1 MVEKKIILRRI
12 QMFDKEKYG
21 KILTPLVTPFKENQ
35 SVDYE
40 AAVSIAEK
48 LIADQQADSII
59 LSGTTGEF
67 FTMSF
72 EERVKLFKVIKDA
85 VGNKIPLMA
94 GVGCAST
101 IETIALAKKAEE
113 IGFEIMMVVSPYYTK
128 PTQKELYNH
137 FKKVAESVNIPMMLY
152 NIPIF
157 TGVNINPETVA
168 KLSEVENIV
177 AIKEEAELNA
187 KQMTEFINITSDDFI
202 IYCGDDT
209 MILEAF
215 AQGGDKRIG
224 GIISGA
230 SHIIG
235 VQLRKMINM
244 FLNGKVE
251 EAAKIQQKYLP
262 LFRIMGQNGRTNPAS
277 LLKEAMKMLGYNAGI
292 PRLPLSPGTEEEI
305 AEVKRV
311 MKKLEII

>member
-1 MVEKKIILRRI
+1 
-12 QMFDKEKYG
+12 MFDKEKYG
-21 KILTPLVTPFKENQ
+21 KILTPMGTPFKEDQ

-59 LSGTTGEF
+59 LTGTTGEF

-85 VGNKIPLMA
+85 VGDKIPLMA
-94 GVGCAST
+94 GVGCVST

-137 FKKVAESVNIPMMLY
+137 FKKVAESVNIQMMLY

-168 KLSEVENIV
+168 KLSKIENII
-177 AIKEEAELNA
+177 AIKEEAELNP
-187 KQMTEFINITSDDFI
+187 KQMTEFIDITPEDFI

-215 AQGGDKRIG
+215 AQGGAKRIG

-235 VQLRKMINM
+235 VQLRNMINM

-262 LFRIMGQNGRTNPAS
+262 LFRIMGQNGRFNPCA
-277 LLKEAMKMLGYNAGI
+277 LIKEAMKMVGYKAGI
-292 PRLPLSPGTEEEI
+292 PRLPLTPGTEEEI

-311 MKKLEII
+311 MKELNII

>member
-1 MVEKKIILRRI
+1 
-12 QMFDKEKYG
+12 MFDKERYG
-21 KILTPLVTPFKENQ
+21 RILTPMVTPFKEDQ

-40 AAVSIAEK
+40 AAISIAEK
-48 LIADQQADSII
+48 LIEDNKADSII

-67 FTMSF
+67 FTMRF
-72 EERVKLFKVIKDA
+72 EERVKMFNVIKET

-101 IETIALAKKAEE
+101 IETMALAKKAEE
-113 IGFEIMMVVSPYYTK
+113 LGFEIMMVVSPYYTK

-137 FKKVAESVNIPMMLY
+137 FKKVAESVNIQMMLY

-157 TGVNINPETVA
+157 TGVNINSETVA
-168 KLSEVENIV
+168 KLSEIENIV
-177 AIKEEAELNA
+177 AVKEEAELNP
-187 KQMTEFINITSDDFI
+187 KQITEFINATPDDFI
-202 IYCGDDT
+202 IYCGDDS

-215 AQGGDKRIG
+215 AQGGAKRIG

-235 VQLRKMINM
+235 VQLRNMINM

-262 LFRIMGQNGRTNPAS
+262 LFRIMGQNGRTNPCS
-277 LLKEAMKMLGYNAGI
+277 LIKEAMKMLGYKAGI
-292 PRLPLSPGTEEEI
+292 PRLPLTPGTEEEI
-305 AEVKRV
+305 AKIRKV
-311 MKKLEII
+311 MKKLNIM

>member
-1 MVEKKIILRRI
+1 MKLSVGGFT
-12 QMFDKEKYG
+12 MFDKEKYG
-21 KILTPLVTPFKENQ
+21 KILTPLVTPFKEDQ

-40 AAVSIAEK
+40 VAVSIAEK
-48 LIADQQADSII
+48 LIEDNKADSII

-72 EERVKLFKVIKDA
+72 EERVKLFKVIKVA

-94 GVGCAST
+94 GVGCTST
-101 IETIALAKKAEE
+101 VETTALAKKAEE
-113 IGFEIMMVVSPYYTK
+113 LGFEIMMVVSPYYTK

-137 FKKVAESVNIPMMLY
+137 FKKVAESVNIQMMLY

-168 KLSEVENIV
+168 KLSEIENIV
-177 AIKEEAELNA
+177 AVKEEAELNP
-187 KQMTEFINITSDDFI
+187 KQMTDFINTTPDDFI
-202 IYCGDDT
+202 IYCGDDS
-209 MILEAF
+209 MVLEAF
-215 AQGGDKRIG
+215 AQGGAKRIG

-235 VQLRKMINM
+235 VQLRNMINM

-251 EAAKIQQKYLP
+251 EAAEMQQKYLP
-262 LFRIMGQNGRTNPAS
+262 LFRIMGQNGRTNPCS
-277 LLKEAMKMLGYNAGI
+277 LIKEAMKMLGYKAGI
-292 PRLPLSPGTEEEI
+292 PRLPLTPGTEEEI
-305 AEVKRV
+305 AEVRKV
-311 MKKLEII
+311 MKKLGII

>member
-1 MVEKKIILRRI
+1 
-12 QMFDKEKYG
+12 MFDKEKYG
-21 KILTPLVTPFKENQ
+21 KILTPLVTPFKEDQ
-35 SVDYE
+35 SVDYT
-40 AAVSIAEK
+40 AAISIAEK

-101 IETIALAKKAEE
+101 IETMALSKKAEE

-137 FKKVAESVNIPMMLY
+137 FKKVAESVNIQMMLY

-168 KLSEVENIV
+168 KLSEIENIIAV
-177 AIKEEAELNA
+177 KEEAELNP
-187 KQMTEFINITSDDFI
+187 KQMTGFINATPDDFV
-202 IYCGDDT
+202 IYCGDDP

-215 AQGGDKRIG
+215 AQGGAKRIG

-235 VQLRKMINM
+235 VQLRNMINM

-262 LFRIMGQNGRTNPAS
+262 LFRIMGQNGRTNPCS
-277 LLKEAMKMLGYNAGI
+277 LIKEAMKMVGYNAGI

-305 AEVKRV
+305 AEVRKV
-311 MKKLEII
+311 MEKIKII

>member
-1 MVEKKIILRRI
+1 
-12 QMFDKEKYG
+12 MFDKEKYG
-21 KILTPLVTPFKENQ
+21 KILTPLVTPFKEDQ

-48 LIADQQADSII
+48 LIEDNMADSII
-59 LSGTTGEF
+59 LTGTTGEF

-72 EERVKLFKVIKDA
+72 EERVKLFKVIKNA
-85 VGNKIPLMA
+85 VGNKILLMA

-101 IETIALAKKAEE
+101 IETMALAKKAEE
-113 IGFEIMMVVSPYYTK
+113 LGFEIMMVVSPYYTK

-137 FKKVAESVNIPMMLY
+137 FKKVAESVNIQMMLY

-168 KLSEVENIV
+168 KLSEIENIV
-177 AIKEEAELNA
+177 AVKEEAELNP
-187 KQMTEFINITSDDFI
+187 KQMTEFINATPDDFI

-215 AQGGDKRIG
+215 AQGGAKRIG

-235 VQLRKMINM
+235 VKLRNMINM

-251 EAAKIQQKYLP
+251 EAAKMQQKYLP
-262 LFRIMGQNGRTNPAS
+262 LFRIMGQNGRTNPCA
-277 LLKEAMKMLGYNAGI
+277 LLKEAMKMVGYNAGI
-292 PRLPLSPGTEEEI
+292 PRLPLTPGTEEEI
-305 AEVKRV
+305 AEVRGV

>member
-1 MVEKKIILRRI
+1 M
-12 QMFDKEKYG
+12 
-21 KILTPLVTPFKENQ
+21 
-35 SVDYE
+35 
-40 AAVSIAEK
+40 
-48 LIADQQADSII
+48 
-59 LSGTTGEF
+59 
-67 FTMSF
+67 
-72 EERVKLFKVIKDA
+72 
-85 VGNKIPLMA
+85 
-94 GVGCAST
+94 GCAST

>member
-1 MVEKKIILRRI
+1 
-12 QMFDKEKYG
+12 MFDKEKYG
-21 KILTPLVTPFKENQ
+21 KILTPLVTPFKEDQ
-35 SVDYE
+35 SVDYA

-48 LIADQQADSII
+48 LIEDNMADSII
-59 LSGTTGEF
+59 LTGTTGEF

-101 IETIALAKKAEE
+101 IETMALAKKAEE
-113 IGFEIMMVVSPYYTK
+113 LGFEIMMVVSPYYTK

-137 FKKVAESVNIPMMLY
+137 FKKVAESVNIQMMLY

-168 KLSEVENIV
+168 KLSEIENIIAV
-177 AIKEEAELNA
+177 KEEAELNP
-187 KQMTEFINITSDDFI
+187 KQMTEFINATPDDFV
-202 IYCGDDT
+202 IYCGDDP

-215 AQGGDKRIG
+215 AQGGTERIG
-224 GIISGA
+224 GIVSGG

-235 VQLRKMINM
+235 VQLRNMINM

-251 EAAKIQQKYLP
+251 EAAKMQQKYLP

-277 LLKEAMKMLGYNAGI
+277 LLKEAMKMVGYNAGI
-292 PRLPLSPGTEEEI
+292 PRLPLTPGTEEEI
-305 AEVKRV
+305 AEVRKV
-311 MKKLEII
+311 MEKLQLV

>member
-1 MVEKKIILRRI
+1 
-12 QMFDKEKYG
+12 MFDKEKYG

-48 LIADQQADSII
+48 LIEDNMADSII
-59 LSGTTGEF
+59 LTGTTGEF

-72 EERVKLFKVIKDA
+72 EERVKLFQVIKDT

-101 IETIALAKKAEE
+101 IETMALAKKAEE

-137 FKKVAESVNIPMMLY
+137 FKKVAESVNIQMMLY

-168 KLSEVENIV
+168 KLSEIENIV
-177 AIKEEAELNA
+177 AVKEEAELNP
-187 KQMTEFINITSDDFI
+187 KQMTEFINITPDDFM
-202 IYCGDDT
+202 IYCGDDP

-215 AQGGDKRIG
+215 AQGGAKRIG

-235 VQLRKMINM
+235 VQLRNMINM

-251 EAAKIQQKYLP
+251 EAAKMQQKYLP
-262 LFRIMGQNGRTNPAS
+262 LFRIMGQNGRTNPVS
-277 LLKEAMKMLGYNAGI
+277 LIKEAMKMVGYNAGI
-292 PRLPLSPGTEEEI
+292 PRLPLTPGTEEEI
-305 AEVKRV
+305 AEVRK
-311 MKKLEII
+311 MMEKLQLV

>member
-1 MVEKKIILRRI
+1 
-12 QMFDKEKYG
+12 MFDKEKYG
-21 KILTPLVTPFKENQ
+21 KILTPMVTPFKKDQ

-40 AAVSIAEK
+40 AAASIAKK
-48 LIADQQADSII
+48 LVEDNKADSII

-72 EERVKLFKVIKDA
+72 EERVKLFKVIKDT

-113 IGFEIMMVVSPYYTK
+113 IGFEIMMVVSPYYSK

-168 KLSEVENIV
+168 KLAEIENIV
-177 AIKEEAELNA
+177 AVKEEAELNP
-187 KQMTEFINITSDDFI
+187 KQITTFINATPEDFI
-202 IYCGDDT
+202 VYCGDDT
-209 MILEAF
+209 MVLEAY
-215 AQGGDKRIG
+215 AQGGTERIG
-224 GIISGA
+224 GIISGG

-235 VQLRKMINM
+235 IQLRKMIEM
-244 FLNGKVE
+244 FNEGNVQ
-251 EAAKIQQKYLP
+251 EAAKMQQKYLP

-311 MKKLEII
+311 MKKLNII

>member
-1 MVEKKIILRRI
+1 
-12 QMFDKEKYG
+12 MFDKEKYG
-21 KILTPLVTPFKENQ
+21 KILTPLVTPFKEDQ

-59 LSGTTGEF
+59 LTGTTGEF

-85 VGNKIPLMA
+85 VGDKIPLMA
-94 GVGCAST
+94 GVGCVST

-137 FKKVAESVNIPMMLY
+137 FKKVAESVNIQMMLY

-168 KLSEVENIV
+168 KLSKIENII
-177 AIKEEAELNA
+177 AIKEEAELNP
-187 KQMTEFINITSDDFI
+187 KQMTEFIDITPEDFI

-215 AQGGDKRIG
+215 AQGGAKRIG

-235 VQLRKMINM
+235 VQLRNMINM

-262 LFRIMGQNGRTNPAS
+262 LFRIMGQNGRFNPCA
-277 LLKEAMKMLGYNAGI
+277 LIKEAMKMVGYKAGI
-292 PRLPLSPGTEEEI
+292 PRLPLTPGTEEEI

-311 MKKLEII
+311 MKELNII

>member
-1 MVEKKIILRRI
+1 
-12 QMFDKEKYG
+12 MFDKEKYG
-21 KILTPLVTPFKENQ
+21 KILVPLVTPFKEDQ
-35 SVDYE
+35 SVDYD
-40 AAVSIAEK
+40 AAIIIAKK
-48 LIADQQADSII
+48 LIDDNKADSII

-101 IETIALAKKAEE
+101 IETMALAKKAEE
-113 IGFEIMMVVSPYYTK
+113 LGFEIMMVVSPYYSK

-137 FKKVAESVNIPMMLY
+137 FKKVAESVSMQMMLY

-157 TGVNINPETVA
+157 TGVNVNPETVA
-168 KLSEVENIV
+168 QLSKIENII
-177 AIKEEAELNA
+177 AIKEEAELNP
-187 KQMTEFINITSDDFI
+187 KQMTEFINITPEDFI

-215 AQGGDKRIG
+215 AQGGAKRIG

-235 VQLRKMINM
+235 VQLRDMINM
-244 FLNGKVE
+244 FLDGKVE

-262 LFRIMGQNGRTNPAS
+262 LFRAMGQNGRTNPAS
-277 LLKEAMKMLGYNAGI
+277 LLKEAMKMVGYHAGI

-305 AEVKRV
+305 EEVRRV
-311 MKKLEII
+311 MKQFKMI

>member
-1 MVEKKIILRRI
+1 
-12 QMFDKEKYG
+12 MFDKEKYG
-21 KILTPLVTPFKENQ
+21 KILVPLVTPFKEDQ
-35 SVDYE
+35 SVDYD

-48 LIADQQADSII
+48 LIDDNKADSII

-113 IGFEIMMVVSPYYTK
+113 LGFEIMMVVSPYYTK

-137 FKKVAESVNIPMMLY
+137 FKKVAESVNIQMMLY

-168 KLSEVENIV
+168 QLSKIENII
-177 AIKEEAELNA
+177 AIKEEAELNP
-187 KQMTEFINITSDDFI
+187 KQMTEFINTTPEDFI

-215 AQGGDKRIG
+215 VQGGTERTG
-224 GIISGA
+224 GIVSGGA
-230 SHIIG
+230 HIIG
-235 VQLRKMINM
+235 AQLRDMINM
-244 FLNGKVE
+244 FLDGKVA
-251 EAAKIQQKYLP
+251 EAAKMQQKYLP
-262 LFRIMGQNGRTNPAS
+262 LFRIMGQNGRTNPVS
-277 LLKEAMKMLGYNAGI
+277 LIKEAMKMVGYNAGI

-305 AEVKRV
+305 VKVRK
-311 MKKLEII
+311 MMEKLQLV

>member
-1 MVEKKIILRRI
+1 
-12 QMFDKEKYG
+12 MFDKEKYG
-21 KILTPLVTPFKENQ
+21 KILVPLVTPFKGDQ

-48 LIADQQADSII
+48 LIEDNMADTII
-59 LSGTTGEF
+59 LTGTTGEF

-85 VGNKIPLMA
+85 VGDKIPLMA

-137 FKKVAESVNIPMMLY
+137 FKKVAESVNIQMMLY

-168 KLSEVENIV
+168 KLSEIENIV
-177 AIKEEAELNA
+177 AVKEEAELNP
-187 KQMTEFINITSDDFI
+187 KQMTEFINVTPDDFI
-202 IYCGDDT
+202 VYCGDDP

-215 AQGGDKRIG
+215 AQGGTERIG
-224 GIISGA
+224 GIVSGG

-235 VQLRKMINM
+235 VQLRKMIEIFNEG
-244 FLNGKVE
+244 NVQ
-251 EAAKIQQKYLP
+251 EAAKMQQKYLP
-262 LFRIMGQNGRTNPAS
+262 LFRIMGQNGRTNPCS
-277 LLKEAMKMLGYNAGI
+277 LIKEAMKMVGYDAGI
-292 PRLPLSPGTEEEI
+292 PRLPLTPGTEEEI
-305 AEVKRV
+305 AEVRRV
-311 MKKLEII
+311 MKKIKII

>member
-1 MVEKKIILRRI
+1 
-12 QMFDKEKYG
+12 MFDKEKYG
-21 KILTPLVTPFKENQ
+21 KILVPLVTPFKEDQ

-48 LIADQQADSII
+48 LIEDNMADSII
-59 LSGTTGEF
+59 LTGTTGEF

-72 EERVKLFKVIKDA
+72 EERVKLFQVIKDA
-85 VGNKIPLMA
+85 VGNKIPLIA

-101 IETIALAKKAEE
+101 IETVALAKKAEE

-128 PTQKELYNH
+128 PTQKELYNN
-137 FKKVAESVNIPMMLY
+137 FKKVAESVNIQMMLY

-168 KLSEVENIV
+168 KLSEIENIIAV
-177 AIKEEAELNA
+177 KEEAELNP
-187 KQMTEFINITSDDFI
+187 KQMTEFINITPENFI
-202 IYCGDDT
+202 IYCGDDP

-215 AQGGDKRIG
+215 AQGGTERIG
-224 GIISGA
+224 GIVSGG

-235 VQLRKMINM
+235 VQLRKMIEM
-244 FLNGKVE
+244 FNQGNIQ
-251 EAAKIQQKYLP
+251 EAAKMQQKYLP
-262 LFRIMGQNGRTNPAS
+262 LFRIMGQNGRTNPVS
-277 LLKEAMKMLGYNAGI
+277 LIKEAMKMVGYNAGI

-305 AEVKRV
+305 AEVRRV
-311 MKKLEII
+311 MERLNII